1 MKFALIVSL
10 ATVAFGWALSVSP
23 AGAQGAK
30 AAEKAA
36 PMAAAADAKNIA
48 SDAYLQAFPL
58 LQTAMELD
66 RQMNKSDAPD
76 YLGKFNVFKH
86 QDGIPTPKDAS
97 IRRKSFDAPYSWAW
111 LDLRTEPV
119 VVQMP
124 AIPAG
129 RFEVAQFY
137 DLWGHNLAHV
147 DAKTAGAK
155 PINRP
160 RRRPGLEGCAA
171 QRCRAGRAFG
181 DLVGGRDGPHR
192 GGDSGDGASVADL
205 QKQFRILPLSQFTKG
220 AAPKAAPPITFAA
233 WDEAKA
239 DTGAFIGYVNQLLP
253 YVRLDAAEQ
262 IAFKR
267 YAGIGVVAGKPYD
280 PAKMDSG
287 VVAAIDSGVT
297 EARGKLEKAMSE
309 VRGAVDPVG
318 TREAFGGDSM
328 KRSISAGFD
337 LHRVARNEI
346 VEFPIAGD
354 GGGDPFEK
362 GAKYRLVFPPGQLP
376 PVDGFWSLE
385 MISVP
390 NVRYF
395 ENPAN
400 RYVIDSRMAGLKKN
414 ADGSVEIAIQ
424 REIARAGTRIELAAD
439 RGYGILVDAAP
450 VRTEGGGSRR
460 AVEAR
465 VSESPALSISRG
477 FRPRGDFPLGPAI
490 QKPVVYF
497 GSAKYAS
504 RVRLPLSSH

>member
-1 MKFALIVSL
+1 MKFTLEVSL
-10 ATVAFGWALSVSP
+10 VATAFSLAFSIAP
-23 AGAQGAK
+23 AVAQGGK
-30 AAEKAA
+30 ATEKAA
-36 PMAAAADAKNIA
+36 PMASAADAKNIA
-48 SDAYLQAFPL
+48 SDAYLQTFPL

-66 RQMNKSDAPD
+66 RQMNKADAPD
-76 YLGKFNVFKH
+76 YLGKFNVFKQ
-86 QDGIPTPKDAS
+86 QDGMPSPKDAS
-97 IRRKSFDAPYSWAW
+97 IRKKSFDAPYSWAW
-111 LDLRTEPV
+111 LDVRAEPV

-129 RFEVAQFY
+129 RFVVLQLY

-147 DAKTAGAK
+147 DGKTAGTK
-155 PINRP
+155 PMSVLVAG
-160 RRRPGLEGCAA
+160 PGWKGA
-171 QRCRAGRAFG
+171 QPKGIDRVVRSETS
-181 DLVGGRDGPHR
+181 LVGVTLRTAAATP
-192 GGDSGDGASVADL
+192 GDGASVADL
-205 QKQFRILPLSQFTKG
+205 QKQYRILPLSQFAKG
-220 AAPKAAPPITFAA
+220 AAPKAAPPVTFAA
-233 WDEAKA
+233 FDEAKA

-267 YAGIGVVAGKPYD
+267 YAGIGMVAGKPYD

-287 VVAAIDSGVT
+287 VVAAIDGGVT

-376 PVDGFWSLE
+376 PVDAFWSLE

-395 ENPAN
+395 ENPVN

-424 REIARAGTRIELAAD
+424 RETPGPELESNWLPSGDTGFSLTLRLFAPKAEA
-439 RGYGILVDAAP
+439 VDG
-450 VRTEGGGSRR
+450 RWK
-460 AVEAR
+460 
-465 VSESPALSISRG
+465 PAY
-477 FRPRGDFPLGPAI
+477 PN
-490 QKPVVYF
+490 
-497 GSAKYAS
+497 
-504 RVRLPLSSH
+504 RLP